1 VGGITTTTKGCK
13 LKTIIISLS
22 DKTVDETV
30 TAEYFQIEDG
40 WITFKTEDHK
50 AVVAY
55 PEKRV
60 TRIKSEPQGPKM
72 TFDFSGATSEEEVE
86 RIVRAAAKAA
96 ADLAGRS

>member
-1 VGGITTTTKGCK
+1 M
-13 LKTIIISLS
+13 KTITISLS

-40 WITFKTEDHK
+40 WVTFKTDEGK

-60 TRIKSEPQGPKM
+60 TRIKSEEQAPQVVIR
-72 TFDFSGATSEEEVE
+72 AHTSAGSTAAETLERVE
-86 RIVRAAAKAA
+86 QLTKERAIDAARWT
-96 ADLAGRS
+96 GRA